1 LKPKPVDFDLDADE
15 IVSAAVDI
23 LTESGLDAVSMRS
36 VSGRL
41 GVSPVPLYS
50 RIGNKQA
57 LVEAIADRLLSD
69 VAPPVDEGEGW
80 AEYAVRWTRVLRA
93 RLRLARDSRLI
104 VPPNRT
110 AYVEASRPLIEV
122 MRRDGMPA
130 DAAVQACRL
139 VMWATVGFGAV
150 ESGARPPVRRRGPT
164 RPGGDP
170 GGVEQGELDAL
181 FDLHVHYLIEGIQR
195 EQRTERG
202 APRTRGYGTRSATGT
217 RGRR

>member
-1 LKPKPVDFDLDADE
+1 VKPKPADFDLDADE
-15 IVSAAVDI
+15 IVTAAVDI
-23 LTESGLDAVSMRS
+23 FRESGLDAVSMRS

-57 LVEAIADRLLSD
+57 LVEAIADRLLSG
-69 VAPPVDEGEGW
+69 VAPPVDEREGW
-80 AEYAVRWTRVLRA
+80 AEYAVRWTRALRA

-104 VPPNRT
+104 VTPHRT

-122 MRRDGMPA
+122 MRRDGMTA

-150 ESGARPPVRRRGPT
+150 EGGARPPARRLGTT

-170 GGVEQGELDAL
+170 GGVEQGEVDAL
-181 FDLHVHYLIEGIQR
+181 FDLHIRYLIEGIQG
-195 EQRTERG
+195 EQSTQPA
-202 APRTRGYGTRSATGT
+202 APDPRGYGTRRSAGT
-217 RGRR
+217 RGSR

>member
-1 LKPKPVDFDLDADE
+1 VD
-15 IVSAAVDI
+15 
-23 LTESGLDAVSMRS
+23 
-36 VSGRL
+36 
-41 GVSPVPLYS
+41 
-50 RIGNKQA
+50 
-57 LVEAIADRLLSD
+57 AIADRLLRD
-69 VAPPVDEGEGW
+69 VAPALHDGEGW
-80 AEYAVRWTRVLRA
+80 GDYAVRWARALRA

-104 VPPNRT
+104 VRPHRT

-150 ESGARPPVRRRGPT
+150 EGGAEPPRTRRGPT

-170 GGVEQGELDAL
+170 SGVNPEEIDAL
-181 FDLHVHYLIEGIQR
+181 FDLHIRYLIEGIQGG
-195 EQRTERG
+195 QRKGPGARPARG
-202 APRTRGYGTRSATGT
+202 SDLRPAVGT

>member
-1 LKPKPVDFDLDADE
+1 MTPKPVDFDLDADE

-23 LTESGLDAVSMRS
+23 FRESGLDAVSMRS
-36 VSGRL
+36 VSSRL

-57 LVEAIADRLLSD
+57 LIEAIADRLLND
-69 VAPPVDEGEGW
+69 VAPPVRRDESW
-80 AEYAVRWTRVLRA
+80 PEYAVRWTRALRA

-104 VPPNRT
+104 VTPHRT
-110 AYVEASRPLIEV
+110 AYVEASRPLIDV
-122 MRRDGMPA
+122 MRRDGMPP

-150 ESGARPPVRRRGPT
+150 ESGARPPARSRGPA
-164 RPGGDP
+164 RPGGNP
-170 GGVEQGELDAL
+170 GGVEQREIDAL
-181 FDLHVHYLIEGIQR
+181 FDLHIHYLIEGIQG
-195 EQRTERG
+195 EQKTEQG
-202 APRTRGYGTRSATGT
+202 ELRTRHYEAGSAAGT